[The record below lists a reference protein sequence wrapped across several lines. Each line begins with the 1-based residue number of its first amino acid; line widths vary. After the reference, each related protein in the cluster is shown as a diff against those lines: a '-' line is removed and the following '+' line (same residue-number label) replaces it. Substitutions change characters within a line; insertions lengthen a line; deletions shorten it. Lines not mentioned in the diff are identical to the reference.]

1 MDLIMKL
8 PTTTREERLALL
20 ARNNV
25 TQTPVPETPRGV
37 GMGSGNNNGKTKGK
51 GKEPRV
57 PKKQHSNNHLPNEA
71 KPSLEVRNKAR
82 LASIKLYDYWK
93 N

>member
-1 MDLIMKL
+1 MKI

-57 PKKQHSNNHLPNEA
+57 PKKQHDNNHLPNEA

>member
-1 MDLIMKL
+1 
-8 PTTTREERLALL
+8 
-20 ARNNV
+20 
-25 TQTPVPETPRGV
+25 
-37 GMGSGNNNGKTKGK
+37 MGSGNNNGKTKGK

-57 PKKQHSNNHLPNEA
+57 PKKQHDNNHLPNEA

>member
-1 MDLIMKL
+1 MKI
-8 PTTTREERLALL
+8 PATTREERLALL

>member
-1 MDLIMKL
+1 MKI

-51 GKEPRV
+51 GKQPRA
-57 PKKQHSNNHLPNEA
+57 PKAQHANNHLPSEA
-71 KPSLEVRNKAR
+71 KPTREVRDKAR
-82 LASIKLYDYWK
+82 LASIKLYDYWRDL
-93 N
+93 